1 MMIETT
7 VMRCGYVPGGIIGIT
22 LNESA
27 LERYARSLYV
37 SSVLEQSLPG
47 IKINETNKN
56 ATQHK
61 EESKA

>member
-7 VMRCGYVPGGIIGIT
+7 GMRYGYVPGGIIGIT

-37 SSVLEQSLPG
+37 SSVLEQ
-47 IKINETNKN
+47 NETNKN
-56 ATQHK
+56 VAQHK
-61 EESKA
+61 EESKACMK